1 MKIIALVGSIRKESY
16 NQKITEFIQQRY
28 AEKLEI
34 EIYPLNDIP
43 IFNQD
48 QELDPPAIV
57 KDLKDKI
64 LASEGVLIATPEY
77 NHSIPGVLKNVL
89 DWTSRGEKVLDH
101 KPVMVVGASMGALG
115 TIRAQIHLRQ
125 ILQAAGVKNLLL
137 PGNEVLI
144 GAVHTKVDE
153 AGNLTDEPTINFL
166 DIVVDNYIEWIKKH
180 K

>member
-1 MKIIALVGSIRKESY
+1 MKIIALVGSIRKASY
-16 NQKITEFIQQRY
+16 NQKVTEYIKQRY
-28 AEKLEI
+28 AGKFEV
-34 EIYPLNDIP
+34 EIYPLQEIP

-48 QELDPPAIV
+48 FELDPPAIV
-57 KDLKDKI
+57 KDLKEKI
-64 LASEGVLIATPEY
+64 LASDGVLIATPEY

-125 ILQAAGVKNLLL
+125 ILQAAGVNNLLL

-144 GAVHTKVDE
+144 GAVHTKMDE
-153 AGNLTDEPTINFL
+153 TGKLTDESTINFL
-166 DIVVDNYIEWIKKH
+166 DIVMENFTEWIQKH